1 MIIKCTFD
9 FKEDQFLKIIKKY
22 IGGLDMNNVDTV
34 STDVLIIGGGPSGLA
49 TAIHLA
55 NTFKQKGQSHR
66 ILLIEKGSSIG
77 SHILSGAVI
86 KPEAFNELLPEVEL
100 SEIPFNAKVTKDSTV
115 FLSENGHITLPFHI
129 PYMNNIGNYTASL
142 GQICKYLAVKA
153 QEKGV
158 EIYTGFA
165 VDEILY
171 KDGKVIGAKTKDT
184 GIDHHGNQLENF
196 QAGTRVEA
204 KITIFA
210 EGTRGSL
217 TKMLIKKF
225 NLDKDKNVQIYSLG
239 CKELWSV
246 PQGNIEAGQIYHTM
260 GYPLNNDEFGGGFI
274 YGLNDNKVAVGL
286 VVGLDY
292 KDPSFDV
299 HDAMQ
304 VWKTTSFV
312 SKILKG
318 GKLMEYGAKTLPEG
332 GYYSIPKLYVDNA
345 LIVGDSAGLVVMP
358 ALKGIH
364 LAIKSGM
371 LAAQTAANA
380 LSINDTSEKN
390 LQQYETLLNNS
401 WIRKEMYPVRN
412 FRQGFANG
420 LVAGGFQ
427 FGTQLITRGAGFFGR
442 LRTHPDYQ
450 TTQKL
455 GEYKKK
461 PFKERFKGKLEFDK
475 VLTFDKATDIYHSG
489 VYHDEQQVVH
499 LHIKDQEIF
508 NAVNI
513 EQYGAPEQFFC
524 SSEVYE
530 LHINKDGKKEL
541 RIHAENCMHCKTCD
555 IKSPGD
561 GITWMVPNGGN
572 GPDFQNM

>member
-1 MIIKCTFD
+1 
-9 FKEDQFLKIIKKY
+9 
-22 IGGLDMNNVDTV
+22 MNNMDVV

-55 NTFKQKGQSHR
+55 DTLKQKGLNHR

-86 KPEAFNELLPEVEL
+86 KADVFKELLPDVDF

-115 FLSENGHITLPFHI
+115 WLTENGSITFPFHV

-142 GQICKYLAVKA
+142 GQLCRYLAVKA

-184 GIDHHGNQLENF
+184 GIDHHGNKLENY
-196 QAGTRVEA
+196 QAGTSVEA
-204 KITIFA
+204 KIIIFA

-217 TKMLIKKF
+217 TKILINKF
-225 NLDKDKNVQIYSLG
+225 NLNDGKNEQVYSLG
-239 CKELWSV
+239 CKEVWSV
-246 PQGNIEAGQIYHTM
+246 PEGNIAAGQIYHTM
-260 GYPLNNDEFGGGFI
+260 GYPLNMDEFGGGFI
-274 YGLNDNKVAVGL
+274 YGLNDNKVAIGL

-292 KDPSFDV
+292 KDPSFDT

-304 VWKTTSFV
+304 IWKTTPFV

-318 GKLMEYGAKTLPEG
+318 GRMVEYGAKTLPEG
-332 GYYSIPKLYVDNA
+332 GYYSIPKLYIDNA
-345 LIVGDSAGLVVMP
+345 LIVGDSAGMLAMP

-380 LSINDTSEKN
+380 LQNNDTSEKS
-390 LQQYETLLNNS
+390 LQQYETLVNNS
-401 WIRKEMYPVRN
+401 WIFKELYPVRN
-412 FRQGFANG
+412 FRQGFAKG
-420 LVAGGFQ
+420 LIPGGMH
-427 FGTQLITRGAGFFGR
+427 FGTQLITGGAGFFGR
-442 LRTHPDYQ
+442 LEAEADSK
-450 TTQKL
+450 TTSKL
-455 GEYKKK
+455 SKLKAK

-475 VLTFDKATDIYHSG
+475 VLTFDKAFDVYHSG
-489 VYHDEQQVVH
+489 VHHDEQQVVH
-499 LHIKDQEIF
+499 LQINNQKQFD
-508 NAVNI
+508 AVNI
-513 EQYGAPEQFFC
+513 EEYGAPEQFFC

-530 LHINKDGKKEL
+530 LHTGKDGKKEL
-541 RIHAENCMHCKTCD
+541 RIHAENCMHCRTCD

-561 GITWMVPNGGN
+561 GITWVVPNGGN
-572 GPDFQNM
+572 GPEFQNM

>member
-1 MIIKCTFD
+1 
-9 FKEDQFLKIIKKY
+9 
-22 IGGLDMNNVDTV
+22 MNNVDTV

-49 TAIHLA
+49 AAIYLA
-55 NTFKQKGQSHR
+55 DTLRKKDLSQR

-77 SHILSGAVI
+77 SHILSGAII
-86 KPEAFNELLPEVEL
+86 KPEVFKELLPEVEF
-100 SEIPFNAKVTKDSTV
+100 SEIPFNAKVKKDSTV
-115 FLSENGHITLPFHI
+115 LLSENGHLTLPIHI
-129 PYMNNIGNYTASL
+129 PYMNNIGSYTASL

-165 VDEILY
+165 IDEILY
-171 KDGKVIGAKTKDT
+171 KDGNVMGAKTKDT
-184 GIDHHGNQLENF
+184 GLDHNGHQMENF
-196 QAGTRVEA
+196 QAGTRIEA

-225 NLDKDKNVQIYSLG
+225 NLNKDRNEQVYSLG
-239 CKELWSV
+239 CKELWAV
-246 PQGNIEAGQIYHTM
+246 PKGNIEAGQIYHTM

-274 YGLNDNKVAVGL
+274 YGLNDHKVAVGL

-299 HDAMQ
+299 HDAFQ
-304 VWKTTSFV
+304 AWKTNPFV
-312 SKILKG
+312 SRILKG
-318 GKLMEYGAKTLPEG
+318 GKLLEYGAKTLPEG
-332 GYYSIPKLYVDNA
+332 GHYAIPKLFVDNA
-345 LIVGDSAGLVVMP
+345 LIVGDSAGFLTMP

-371 LAAQTAANA
+371 LAAQATANA
-380 LSINDTSEKN
+380 LSNDDTSEKS
-390 LQQYETLLNNS
+390 LRQYEALLNNS
-401 WIRKEMYPVRN
+401 SIHKEMFPVRN
-412 FRQGFANG
+412 FRQGFAKG
-420 LVAGGFQ
+420 LFIGAFHFVTQ
-427 FGTQLITRGAGFFGR
+427 FITGGAGFFGR
-442 LRTHPDYQ
+442 LRSHADY
-450 TTQKL
+450 TTTLKL
-455 GEYKKK
+455 SEFNKK
-461 PFKERFKGKLEFDK
+461 PFKDRFKGKLEFDK
-475 VLTFDKATDIYHSG
+475 VLTFDKATNVFYSG

-499 LHIKDQEIF
+499 LQINDPEKF
-508 NAVNI
+508 NAINI

-530 LHINKDGKKEL
+530 LHTNKNGQKEL

-555 IKSPGD
+555 IKSPDD
-561 GITWMVPNGGN
+561 GITWVVPNGGN

>member
-1 MIIKCTFD
+1 MD
-9 FKEDQFLKIIKKY
+9 
-22 IGGLDMNNVDTV
+22 NVDIV
-34 STDVLIIGGGPSGLA
+34 STDVLIIGGGPSGLSA
-49 TAIHLA
+49 AIHLA
-55 NTFKQKGQSHR
+55 DTFKQNGQIHR

-77 SHILSGAVI
+77 SHVLSGAII
-86 KPEAFNELLPEVEL
+86 KPAVFKELLPNVGF
-100 SEIPFNAKVTKDSTV
+100 SEIPFNAKVTKDCTV
-115 FLSENGHITLPFHI
+115 LLGEKGSITLPFHV

-184 GIDHHGNQLENF
+184 GLDHEGNQLENF
-196 QAGTRVEA
+196 QAGTRIEA
-204 KITIFA
+204 RITIFA

-225 NLDKDKNVQIYSLG
+225 DLTRDSNDQIYSLG
-239 CKELWSV
+239 CKELWKV

-299 HDAMQ
+299 HNAMQ
-304 VWKTTSFV
+304 VWKTTPFV
-312 SKILKG
+312 SRILKG
-318 GKLMEYGAKTLPEG
+318 GKLLEYGAKTLPEG
-332 GYYSIPKLYVDNA
+332 GHYAIPKLYVDNA
-345 LIVGDSAGLVVMP
+345 LIVGDSAGMVVMP

-371 LAAQTAANA
+371 LAAQAAASA
-380 LSINDTSEKN
+380 LSINDTSEKS
-390 LQQYETLLNNS
+390 LKQYETLVKNS
-401 WIRKEMYPVRN
+401 TINKEMYAVRN
-412 FRQGFANG
+412 FRQGFGKG
-420 LVAGGFQ
+420 LIAGGLH
-427 FGTQLITRGAGFFGR
+427 FGTQLITGGAGFFGR
-442 LRTHPDYQ
+442 LRSHPDYQ
-450 TTQKL
+450 ATLKL
-455 GEYKKK
+455 SEFKKK
-461 PFKERFKGKLEFDK
+461 PFKDRFKGALEFDK
-475 VLTFDKATDIYHSG
+475 VLTFDKVTDVYYSG

-499 LHIKDQEIF
+499 LQINDPEKF
-508 NAVNI
+508 KAVNI
-513 EQYGAPEQFFC
+513 EQYGAPEQFYC
-524 SSEVYE
+524 SAEVYE
-530 LHINKDGKKEL
+530 LHTDKSGKKEL

-555 IKSPGD
+555 IKSPEE
-561 GITWMVPNGGN
+561 GITWIVPNGGN

>member
-1 MIIKCTFD
+1 MS
-9 FKEDQFLKIIKKY
+9 
-22 IGGLDMNNVDTV
+22 NVDIV

-55 NTFKQKGQSHR
+55 DIFKQKGQSHR
-66 ILLIEKGSSIG
+66 ILLIEKGSTIG

-86 KPEAFNELLPEVEL
+86 KPAVFKELLPEVEF
-100 SEIPFNAKVTKDSTV
+100 SEIPFNAKVTKDSIV
-115 FLSENGHITLPFHI
+115 LLGENGSITLPFHI
-129 PYMNNIGNYTASL
+129 PYMNNIGNYTASS

-171 KDGKVIGAKTKDT
+171 KEGKVIGAKTKDT
-184 GIDHHGNQLENF
+184 GLDHHGNQLENF
-196 QAGTRVEA
+196 QAGTRIEA

-225 NLDKDKNVQIYSLG
+225 DLNKDTNEQVYSLG
-239 CKELWSV
+239 CKELWAV
-246 PQGNIEAGQIYHTM
+246 PQGNIEPGQIYHTM

-299 HDAMQ
+299 HDAFQ
-304 VWKTTSFV
+304 VWKSTSFV
-312 SKILKG
+312 SGILKG
-318 GKLMEYGAKTLPEG
+318 GKMLEYGAKTLPEG
-332 GYYSIPKLYVDNA
+332 GYYAIPKLYVDNA
-345 LIVGDSAGLVVMP
+345 LIIGDSAGLVAMP

-371 LAAQTAANA
+371 LAAQTTANA
-380 LSINDTSEKN
+380 LSNNDTSEKR
-390 LQQYETLLNNS
+390 LQQYETLVNKSL
-401 WIRKEMYPVRN
+401 IYKEMYPVRN
-412 FRQGFANG
+412 FRQGFAKG
-420 LVAGGFQ
+420 LLIGGLH
-427 FGTQLITRGAGFFGR
+427 FGTQIITGGAGFFGR
-442 LRTHPDYQ
+442 LRSHADY
-450 TTQKL
+450 TTTLKL
-455 GEYKKK
+455 NELKTK

-475 VLTFDKATDIYHSG
+475 VLTFDKATNVFYSG

-499 LHIKDQEIF
+499 LQINDPVKF
-508 NAVNI
+508 NTVNI
-513 EQYGAPEQFFC
+513 EQYGAPEQFYC

-530 LHINKDGKKEL
+530 LHTNKNGQKEL

-555 IKSPGD
+555 IKSPEE
-561 GITWMVPNGGN
+561 GITWVVPNGGN

>member
-1 MIIKCTFD
+1 
-9 FKEDQFLKIIKKY
+9 
-22 IGGLDMNNVDTV
+22 MNNVDTV

-49 TAIHLA
+49 AAIHLA
-55 NTFKQKGQSHR
+55 DTFKQKGQNQR

-77 SHILSGAVI
+77 AHILSGAVI
-86 KPEAFNELLPEVEL
+86 KPEVFKELLPDVEF
-100 SEIPFNAKVTKDSTV
+100 SEIPFNAKVTKDKTV
-115 FLSENGHITLPFHI
+115 LLSENGHITLPFHI
-129 PYMNNIGNYTASL
+129 PYMNNTGNYTASL

-184 GIDHHGNQLENF
+184 GIDHLGNQLENF
-196 QAGTRVEA
+196 QAGTRVVA

-217 TKMLIKKF
+217 AKMLIEKF
-225 NLDKDKNVQIYSLG
+225 NLDKDSNTQIYSLG
-239 CKELWSV
+239 CKEIWSV

-274 YGLNDNKVAVGL
+274 YGLNDNKVAVGI

-292 KDPSFDV
+292 KDPTFDV

-304 VWKTTSFV
+304 VWKTTGFV
-312 SKILKG
+312 SKILKD
-318 GKLMEYGAKTLPEG
+318 GKLVEYGAKTLPEG
-332 GYYSIPKLYVDNA
+332 GYYAIPKLYVDNA
-345 LIVGDSAGLVVMP
+345 LIVGDSAGLVTMP
-358 ALKGIH
+358 ALKGVH

-380 LSINDTSEKN
+380 LLNNDTSEKS
-390 LQQYETLLNNS
+390 LQQYETLVNNS
-401 WIRKEMYPVRN
+401 LIYKDMYPVRN

-420 LVAGGFQ
+420 LIAGGFQ
-427 FGTQLITRGAGFFGR
+427 FGAQLITGGAGFLGR

-455 GEYKKK
+455 SEYKKK

-499 LHIKDQEIF
+499 LHIKDQEKF

-561 GITWMVPNGGN
+561 GITWVVPNGGN

>member
-1 MIIKCTFD
+1 
-9 FKEDQFLKIIKKY
+9 
-22 IGGLDMNNVDTV
+22 MNNMDVV

-55 NTFKQKGQSHR
+55 DTLKQKGLNHR

-86 KPEAFNELLPEVEL
+86 KADVFKELLPDVDF

-115 FLSENGHITLPFHI
+115 WLTENGSITFPFHV

-142 GQICKYLAVKA
+142 GQLCRYLAVKA

-165 VDEILY
+165 VDEILD

-184 GIDHHGNQLENF
+184 GIDHHGNKLENY
-196 QAGTRVEA
+196 QAGTSVEA
-204 KITIFA
+204 KIIIFA

-217 TKMLIKKF
+217 TKILINKF
-225 NLDKDKNVQIYSLG
+225 NLNDGKNEQVYSLG
-239 CKELWSV
+239 CKEVWSV
-246 PQGNIEAGQIYHTM
+246 PEGNIAAGQIYHTM
-260 GYPLNNDEFGGGFI
+260 GYPLNMDEFGGGFI
-274 YGLNDNKVAVGL
+274 YGLNDNKVAIGL

-292 KDPSFDV
+292 KDPSFDT

-304 VWKTTSFV
+304 IWKTTPFV

-318 GKLMEYGAKTLPEG
+318 GRMVEYGAKTLPEG
-332 GYYSIPKLYVDNA
+332 GYYSIPKLYIDNA
-345 LIVGDSAGLVVMP
+345 LIVGDSAGMLAMP

-380 LSINDTSEKN
+380 LQNNDTSEKS
-390 LQQYETLLNNS
+390 LQQYETLVNNS
-401 WIRKEMYPVRN
+401 WIFKELYPVRN
-412 FRQGFANG
+412 FRQGFAKG
-420 LVAGGFQ
+420 LIPGGMH
-427 FGTQLITRGAGFFGR
+427 FGTQLITGGAGFFGR
-442 LRTHPDYQ
+442 LEAEADSK
-450 TTQKL
+450 TTSKL
-455 GEYKKK
+455 SKLKAK

-475 VLTFDKATDIYHSG
+475 VLTFDKAFDVYHSG
-489 VYHDEQQVVH
+489 VHHDEQQVVH
-499 LHIKDQEIF
+499 LQINNQKQFD
-508 NAVNI
+508 AVNI
-513 EQYGAPEQFFC
+513 EEYGAPEQFFC

-530 LHINKDGKKEL
+530 LHTGKDGKKEL
-541 RIHAENCMHCKTCD
+541 RIHAENCMHCRTCD

-561 GITWMVPNGGN
+561 GITWVVPNGGN
-572 GPDFQNM
+572 GPEFQNM

>member
-1 MIIKCTFD
+1 MS
-9 FKEDQFLKIIKKY
+9 Y
-22 IGGLDMNNVDTV
+22 NDTI

-49 TAIHLA
+49 ASIHLA
-55 NTFKQKGQSHR
+55 DILKQRGRSER
-66 ILLIEKGSSIG
+66 ILLLEKGRSIG

-86 KPEAFNELLPEVEL
+86 KPSVFRELLPDVDFP
-100 SEIPFNAKVTKDSTV
+100 EIPFNAKVTKDKTI
-115 FLSENGHITLPFHI
+115 FLTEKRAFPLPFHL
-129 PYMNNIGNYTASL
+129 PYMSNSGNFTASL
-142 GQICKYLAVKA
+142 GQICRYLAVKA
-153 QEKGV
+153 EERGV

-171 KDGKVIGAKTKDT
+171 KEGKVIGAKTKDT
-184 GIDHHGNQLENF
+184 GLDHHGHKLENF
-196 QAGTRVEA
+196 QAGTRIEA
-204 KITIFA
+204 KLTIFA

-225 NLDKDKNVQIYSLG
+225 NLDRDRNDQVYSLG
-239 CKELWSV
+239 CKELWTV
-246 PQGNIEAGQIYHTM
+246 PDGNIEAGQIYHTM

-299 HDAMQ
+299 HDALQ
-304 VWKTTSFV
+304 IWKSTPFV
-312 SKILKG
+312 SRILKG
-318 GKLMEYGAKTLPEG
+318 GKLVEYGAKTLPEG
-332 GYYSIPKLYVDNA
+332 GLYAIPKLYLDNA
-345 LIVGDSAGLVVMP
+345 LIVGDSAGLVAMP

-364 LAIKSGM
+364 LAIRSGM
-371 LAAQTAANA
+371 LAAQTTSNA
-380 LSINDTSEKN
+380 LLINDTSEKS
-390 LQQYETLLNNS
+390 LQQYDTLMKNS
-401 WIRKEMYPVRN
+401 DIHKELYSVRN
-412 FRQGFANG
+412 FRQGFGKG
-420 LVAGGFQ
+420 LIAGGLH
-427 FGTQLITRGAGFFGR
+427 FGTQLFTGGAGFFGR
-442 LRTHPDYQ
+442 LRSHADSQ
-450 TTQKL
+450 TTLKL
-455 GEYKKK
+455 SELKKK

-475 VLTFDKATDIYHSG
+475 VLTFDKSTDVYHSG

-499 LHIKDQEIF
+499 LHINNKENFD
-508 NAVNI
+508 AVNI
-513 EQYGAPEQFFC
+513 EQFGAPEQFYC

-530 LHINKDGKKEL
+530 LHTSKDGKKEI